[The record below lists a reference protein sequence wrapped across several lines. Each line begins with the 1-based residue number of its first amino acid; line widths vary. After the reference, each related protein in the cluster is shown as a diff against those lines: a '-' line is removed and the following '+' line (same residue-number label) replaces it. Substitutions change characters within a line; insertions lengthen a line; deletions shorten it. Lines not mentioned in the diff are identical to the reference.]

1 MFEKL
6 DKLRDEV
13 KRCEKRRDDA
23 NERLKAAQAK
33 LKDAEASQILSDV
46 GALKLSPEEVAKLL
60 QLAATGQ
67 LGVPNAESISDIN
80 KTSSKDE
87 FSYGSYTERKNLR
100 EEESDDRSFEDKEDS
115 GNEEY

>member
-6 DKLRDEV
+6 DKLREEV
-13 KRCEKRRDDA
+13 RRCEKRRDEA

-60 QLAATGQ
+60 QLVASGQ
-67 LGVPNAESISDIN
+67 LSVPTADN
-80 KTSSKDE
+80 KTENTTTEATSSIYEDDDSDDNK
-87 FSYGSYTERKNLR
+87 
-100 EEESDDRSFEDKEDS
+100 EESEDED
-115 GNEEY
+115 Y

>member
-6 DKLRDEV
+6 DKLREEV
-13 KRCEKRRDDA
+13 RRCEKRRDEA

-60 QLAATGQ
+60 QLAASGQ
-67 LGVPNAESISDIN
+67 LSVPTAEN
-80 KTSSKDE
+80 KTENTTTETTSSIYGDE
-87 FSYGSYTERKNLR
+87 DSDNK
-100 EEESDDRSFEDKEDS
+100 EESEDED
-115 GNEEY
+115 Y

>member
-6 DKLRDEV
+6 DKLREEV
-13 KRCEKRRDDA
+13 RRCEKRRDEA

-60 QLAATGQ
+60 QLAAAGQ
-67 LGVPNAESISDIN
+67 LSVPTTESKTETVTTADESSIYGDDEDSDD
-80 KTSSKDE
+80 K
-87 FSYGSYTERKNLR
+87 
-100 EEESDDRSFEDKEDS
+100 EESEDED
-115 GNEEY
+115 Y

>member
-6 DKLRDEV
+6 DKLREEV
-13 KRCEKRRDDA
+13 RRCEKRRDEA

-60 QLAATGQ
+60 QLAASGQ
-67 LGVPNAESISDIN
+67 LSVSTADN
-80 KTSSKDE
+80 KTENTTTEATSSI
-87 FSYGSYTERKNLR
+87 YGDDDSDDNK
-100 EEESDDRSFEDKEDS
+100 EESEDED
-115 GNEEY
+115 Y

>member
-6 DKLRDEV
+6 DKLREEV
-13 KRCEKRRDDA
+13 RRCEKRRDEA

-60 QLAATGQ
+60 QLVASGQ
-67 LGVPNAESISDIN
+67 LYVPTAEN
-80 KTSSKDE
+80 KTETTTTEGTSSI
-87 FSYGSYTERKNLR
+87 YGDDDSDDNK
-100 EEESDDRSFEDKEDS
+100 EESEDED
-115 GNEEY
+115 Y

>member
-6 DKLRDEV
+6 DKLREEV
-13 KRCEKRRDDA
+13 RRCEKRRDEA

-60 QLAATGQ
+60 QLAAAGQ
-67 LGVPNAESISDIN
+67 LSVPTDEN
-80 KTSSKDE
+80 KTENTTTEATSSI
-87 FSYGSYTERKNLR
+87 YGDDDSDDNK
-100 EEESDDRSFEDKEDS
+100 EESEDED
-115 GNEEY
+115 Y

>member
-6 DKLRDEV
+6 DKLREEV
-13 KRCEKRRDDA
+13 RRCEKRRDEA

-60 QLAATGQ
+60 QLVASGQ
-67 LGVPNAESISDIN
+67 LSVPTAEN
-80 KTSSKDE
+80 KTETTTTEATSSI
-87 FSYGSYTERKNLR
+87 YGDDDSDDNK
-100 EEESDDRSFEDKEDS
+100 EESEDED
-115 GNEEY
+115 Y

>member
-6 DKLRDEV
+6 DKLREEV
-13 KRCEKRRDDA
+13 RRCEKRRDEA

-60 QLAATGQ
+60 QLAASGQ
-67 LGVPNAESISDIN
+67 LGVPIADN
-80 KTSSKDE
+80 KTDTVTKFTTKTSDYA
-87 FSYGSYTERKNLR
+87 YGSRLK
-100 EEESDDRSFEDKEDS
+100 SDDTDNVADEDDDKEDAE
-115 GNEEY
+115 NEDY